1 MWLLLAAYTPGS
13 LLLENFTNVFHHIPE
28 TLSYHLLVGGVI
40 EIMAV
45 VEGDGLNLG
54 IIQQPAGIPPRHD
67 VSNVVILGVQ
77 EQGIGVTRGHV
88 PELTEVVGVHTC
100 IIQHVLDIGGP
111 IDNSVHPG
119 HNGYHYDVTLIVG
132 CTFWARALSR
142 VVCFFDSLLY
152 SISVLCRDD
161 AIGVT
166 DPRRLLAAALLGL
179 VHGVREV
186 RHPPLSRGLHPNEHA

>member
-28 TLSYHLLVGGVI
+28 TLSYHLLVRGVI

-88 PELTEVVGVHTC
+88 PELTEVVGVHT
-100 IIQHVLDIGGP
+100 H
-111 IDNSVHPG
+111 
-119 HNGYHYDVTLIVG
+119 
-132 CTFWARALSR
+132 
-142 VVCFFDSLLY
+142 
-152 SISVLCRDD
+152 
-161 AIGVT
+161 
-166 DPRRLLAAALLGL
+166 
-179 VHGVREV
+179 
-186 RHPPLSRGLHPNEHA
+186 